1 LVTVIRAEEMRMPPA
16 PFDTV
21 ELLEDLPA
29 YNLRSGSLGAI
40 VHAYDDGTYE
50 VEFTNAEGKTTALCP
65 LSVEQFIVVW
75 QAKTRR
81 WLPVA
86 EHVAA
91 LVSHMPEEAGREVLD
106 FARFLYERRQRQGS
120 AAAAHTTTTSQETS
134 T

>member
-1 LVTVIRAEEMRMPPA
+1 MQPA
-16 PFDTV
+16 LFDTV
-21 ELLEDLPA
+21 ELLVDLPA
-29 YNLRSGSLGAI
+29 HNLRSGSLGAI
-40 VHAYDDGTYE
+40 VHAYDNGIYE
-50 VEFTNAEGKTTALCP
+50 VEFINAEGETIALCP
-65 LSVEQFIVVW
+65 LSAEQFIVVW

-120 AAAAHTTTTSQETS
+120 ASAAHLTTTRQETS